1 MESLKRNLSFC
12 FACNFSCKARGC
24 RKRRKEE
31 GEDEGEEGNI
41 SRDCLTAKNRNI
53 NLKRQVLIAEL
64 EIADR

>member
-1 MESLKRNLSFC
+1 MLATSV
-12 FACNFSCKARGC
+12 ARLMVAE
-24 RKRRKEE
+24 KEEE

-41 SRDCLTAKNRNI
+41 SRDCLTAKNKNI

>member
-1 MESLKRNLSFC
+1 MVAEKE
-12 FACNFSCKARGC
+12 
-24 RKRRKEE
+24 EE

-41 SRDCLTAKNRNI
+41 SRDCLTAKNKNI